1 MTKHGTKSSQKPEM
15 TKEEF
20 ADRYKSGGFT
30 IKKDKEGKRYLE
42 RYENTEELLSDLRS
56 VIRGELIRYDKW
68 LARQSWGL
76 GEIPTA
82 EKAAD
87 EFLNNNQ

>member
-1 MTKHGTKSSQKPEM
+1 MTPLEM
-15 TKEEF
+15 ANKWAIYVHDNEV
-20 ADRYKSGGFT
+20 AARDAM
-30 IKKDKEGKRYLE
+30 
-42 RYENTEELLSDLRS
+42 LSDFFSVLR
-56 VIRGELIRYDKW
+56 GKLIEYDNW

-82 EKAAD
+82 EKAVD